1 MHRNLA
7 CLGIALLGCTAFA
20 CSAGNGNDG
29 AQPPGGAVGS
39 GGAGTSSAGAGTP
52 TAGAG
57 RGGANNGSSGGQATS
72 GGAGGNP
79 TPGSGG
85 VNAGGSTAPPGTT
98 PTTASCPSTE
108 VTRTPLRRLTRIE
121 YANSVRSIL
130 GVDPAPADA
139 LPADEVTDGFSNN
152 AEVLTVSPLHAE
164 KYVLV
169 SEALAKAAVTDLA
182 RLTACDAVARGEETC
197 ALDFAR
203 RLGRRAFRRPTTAED
218 EQSLMAQYSAGRV
231 GGSYSEGIE
240 VMIRAA
246 LQSPHF
252 LYKLEPL
259 TPADSASRLVPLN
272 QFELATRLSYLIWAS
287 GPDDAL
293 LDAAQRGELASKE
306 QIASRARTMLQ
317 DPQAR
322 TAIADF
328 YGQWVG
334 ASRLA
339 ITTKSPTL
347 FPSFTPAARDAMA
360 QELPAF
366 ISYLLW
372 TGDHKFSTLLT
383 SQVGFVNAA
392 LAPSYGLTA
401 TGTTLSMVT
410 LPASQERSG
419 ILTQAGLLSALA
431 HPDQTSPVLRGKFIR
446 SKFLCQPPPP
456 PPDNADITPP
466 ELSEGATARVRFS
479 AHMNSGAGCNA
490 CHQFMDPIGFAFEN
504 FDAVGR
510 FRTQESNQPID
521 VSGEVIGATDASL
534 GGKFT
539 GVRELA
545 GKLAQSSQAQNCLAA
560 QWFRFASGRSD
571 DLPDSCSIATLQDTF
586 SRSSGDLVELVVGM
600 TQVDSF
606 LFRSPVAP

>member
-1 MHRNLA
+1 MHRHIA
-7 CLGIALLGCTAFA
+7 CLGMTLLAAAAFA
-20 CSAGNGNDG
+20 CSAENG
-29 AQPPGGAVGS
+29 AGGAELQGGS
-39 GGAGTSSAGAGTP
+39 PGSDSAGTSTAGTA
-52 TAGAG
+52 AGQGGTNNAG
-57 RGGANNGSSGGQATS
+57 GRQATS
-72 GGAGGNP
+72 GGNGGNP
-79 TPGSGG
+79 TSSSGGVSAGGSGG
-85 VNAGGSTAPPGTT
+85 VSTGGSTA
-98 PTTASCPSTE
+98 PTTASCPSSE

-121 YANSVRSIL
+121 YANSVKSLL

-182 RLTACDAVARGEETC
+182 RLTACDAVARGEQDC

-203 RLGRRAFRRPTTAED
+203 RLGRRAFRRPTTPED
-218 EQSLMAQYSAGRV
+218 EQFLMTQYSAGRV
-231 GGSYSEGIE
+231 GGSYAEGIE

-252 LYKLEPL
+252 LYKLETL

-293 LDAAQRGELASKE
+293 LDAAQRGELASKQ
-306 QIASRARTMLQ
+306 QIASRARSMLQ

-339 ITTKSPTL
+339 ITTKSPTQ
-347 FPSFTPAARDAMA
+347 FPSFTPAVRDAMA

-401 TGTTLSMVT
+401 TGTALSMVT
-410 LPASQERSG
+410 LPASQARSG

-490 CHQFMDPIGFAFEN
+490 CHRFMDPIGFAFEN

-521 VSGEVIGATDASL
+521 ASGEVVGATDASL

-545 GKLAQSSQAQNCLAA
+545 EKLAQSSQAQNCLVA

-571 DLPDSCSIATLQDTF
+571 DQSDSCSIATLQDTF

>member
-7 CLGIALLGCTAFA
+7 CVGITLLGAAAFA
-20 CSAGNGNDG
+20 CSAGNSEDG
-29 AQPPGGAVGS
+29 AQPPSGGAGAS
-39 GGAGTSSAGAGTP
+39 SAGAGTSSAGAGTS
-52 TAGAG
+52 AGQ
-57 RGGANNGSSGGQATS
+57 GGGNNGSSGGQATA

-79 TPGSGG
+79 APGSGG
-85 VNAGGSTAPPGTT
+85 SSAGGSTAPAGTA

-121 YANSVRSIL
+121 YANSVRSLL

-169 SEALAKAAVTDLA
+169 AEALAKAAVTNLA
-182 RLTACDAVARGEETC
+182 RLTACDAVVRGEEAC

-203 RLGRRAFRRPTTAED
+203 KLGRRAFRRPTTPED
-218 EQSLMAQYSAGRV
+218 ELFLRTQYSAGRV
-231 GGSYSEGIE
+231 GGSYAEGIE

-259 TPADSASRLVPLN
+259 TPADSASPLVPLN

-293 LDAAQRGELASKE
+293 LDAAERGELASKQ
-306 QIASRARTMLQ
+306 QIASRARSMLQ

-328 YGQWVG
+328 YGQWIG
-334 ASRLA
+334 TSRLA

-347 FPSFTPAARDAMA
+347 FPGYTPAVRDAMA

-372 TGDHKFSTLLT
+372 TADHKFSTLLT

-401 TGTTLSMVT
+401 TGTALSMVT
-410 LPASQERSG
+410 LPASQARAG
-419 ILTQAGLLSALA
+419 ILTQVGLLSALA

-456 PPDNADITPP
+456 PPPDADITPP
-466 ELSEGATARVRFS
+466 ALSEGATARVRFS
-479 AHMNSGAGCNA
+479 AHMNSGAGCFA

-521 VSGEVIGATDASL
+521 ASGEVIGTTEASL

-545 GKLAQSSQAQNCLAA
+545 EKLAQSSQAQNCLAS

-571 DLPDSCSIATLQDTF
+571 DQPDSCSVATLQDTF